1 MLDGYTSGL
10 ALGKWLTDKE
20 FIKEAELV
28 RHRLGMAKKDAD
40 LQHPLHIGMIR
51 STNALIEEIQA
62 IAKGTTKPSERILS
76 NPKDTTPLV
85 THLYA
90 ASKQAAK
97 DLSGG
102 KQKLLTNGGPF
113 RAGIFSI
120 GTAVSGVVIPIDAK
134 APPGYRD
141 DDES

>member
-1 MLDGYTSGL
+1 MPYTSGL

-20 FIKEAELV
+20 FIKEAGLV

-40 LQHPLHIGMIR
+40 LQHPLHIEMIQ

-62 IAKGTTKPSERILS
+62 IAKGTMKPSERVLS
-76 NPKDTTPLV
+76 NTKDTVPLV

-97 DLSGG
+97 DVSGG
-102 KQKLLTNGGPF
+102 KQKLLTNGRPF
-113 RAGIFSI
+113 PAPISSI

-141 DDES
+141 DKEN